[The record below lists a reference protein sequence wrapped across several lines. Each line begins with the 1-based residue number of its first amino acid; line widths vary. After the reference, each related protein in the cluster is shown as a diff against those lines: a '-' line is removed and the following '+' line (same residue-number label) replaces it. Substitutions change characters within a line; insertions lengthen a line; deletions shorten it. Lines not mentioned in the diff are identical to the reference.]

1 MLRPIL
7 AKKEEKGQWQEKAQ
21 QYNKERRKKNYKVRK
36 PQRKQ
41 TGPKEPKEGSSKS
54 MRIIRNEKQAK
65 WVGGAQRKEL
75 VNGVDVKANKPP
87 KVKDMVIGPK
97 KPKRCVAK
105 AHKNVKM

>member
-1 MLRPIL
+1 M
-7 AKKEEKGQWQEKAQ
+7 
-21 QYNKERRKKNYKVRK
+21 

-41 TGPKEPKEGSSKS
+41 TSPKEPKEGSNKS

-65 WVGGAQRKEL
+65 WVEGAQRKEL

-105 AHKNVKM
+105 AHKNVRMEWVKDAQGNEAGREYTKG

>member
-1 MLRPIL
+1 M
-7 AKKEEKGQWQEKAQ
+7 
-21 QYNKERRKKNYKVRK
+21 

-41 TGPKEPKEGSSKS
+41 TSAKEPKEGSSKS

-65 WVGGAQRKEL
+65 WVEGAQRKEL
-75 VNGVDVKANKPP
+75 VNVVDVKANKPP

-105 AHKNVKM
+105 AHKNVRMEWAKDAERNEAGRGCIKEWYESKEPKIA